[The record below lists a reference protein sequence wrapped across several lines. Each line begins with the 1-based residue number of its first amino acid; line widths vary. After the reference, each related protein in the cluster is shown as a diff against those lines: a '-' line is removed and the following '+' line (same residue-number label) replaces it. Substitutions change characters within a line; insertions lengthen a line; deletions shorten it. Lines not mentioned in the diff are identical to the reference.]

1 MAKFIFKKRIGRRSR
16 KDTNL
21 VNSVA
26 VERKAI
32 FSSVFQNENNGNY
45 FELEDIQII
54 RYKRN
59 RTINLFFETYSDKS
73 KYQLFEFG
81 VPFHISDNLSVIIKK
96 LKRKCDSIN
105 NILLGYVWIFDVGEE
120 NFGAHYHLIIATM
133 KINDYKYPNALKL
146 DFKGSKIHG
155 NFVKKDEAFK
165 NYLTGKCLYDRGYR
179 KRLYGRSINFKT
191 IRKIINESKD
201 YLKTI

>member
-1 MAKFIFKKRIGRRSR
+1 MAKFIYKKRIGRRSR

-21 VNSVA
+21 VNSIA

-59 RTINLFFETYSDKS
+59 RTVNLFFETYSNKS

-81 VPFHISDNLSVIIKK
+81 IPFHISDNLSVIIKK
-96 LKRKCDSIN
+96 LKRKCNSIDN
-105 NILLGYVWIFDVGEE
+105 QLLGYFWIFDVGEE
-120 NFGAHYHLIIATM
+120 NFGPHYHLIIATK
-133 KINDYKYPNALKL
+133 KINTKKYPNALKL
-146 DFKGSKIHG
+146 DFKGDKIHG
-155 NFVKKDEAFK
+155 DFVRRESAFK
-165 NYLTGKCLYDRGYR
+165 NYLIGKCLYDRGYR
-179 KRLYGRSINFKT
+179 KRLYGKSFNFKT
-191 IRKIINESKD
+191 IKTNKNLRKRL
-201 YLKTI
+201 LKTI